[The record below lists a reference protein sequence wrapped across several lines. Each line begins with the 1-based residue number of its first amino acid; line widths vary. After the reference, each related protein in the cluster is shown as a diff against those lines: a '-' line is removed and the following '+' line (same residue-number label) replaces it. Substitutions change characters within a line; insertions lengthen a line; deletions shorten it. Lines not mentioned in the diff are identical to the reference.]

1 VSDATRSDPKP
12 SKASMASQKTNSEVF
27 ITDQGYGMTL
37 KPTESEFVIYD
48 GLAGMKQIYRGS
60 ASHESTI

>member
-1 VSDATRSDPKP
+1 
-12 SKASMASQKTNSEVF
+12 MASQKTNSEVF